1 MPDPNTSQQGTQE
14 GFFYHT
20 ANWPHGIIRQLLCNA
35 YSAEELI
42 TLAQDLSVSADL
54 DATGGGGRTKYARE
68 MVDMC
73 ARRGKLSQLMDLV
86 KEQRPS
92 NYETYERSLTGKNK
106 ENLLVYV
113 NFVVVAMTHEE
124 AQQLRMDPDTYTRR
138 DFKEKYDEFSSIPE
152 YTQWFT
158 CYKDD
163 RDYWEPH
170 SCPESSIIQIIED
183 TFMRLQPQIVKSF
196 RNSKQIIVL
205 QPRFYSQDFFTN
217 MTLADNLKKSG
228 CFLIVDTISLF
239 HKEVWETFLQT
250 GISEDDTVSMLML
263 TPVNLETN
271 PVHNLI
277 TELVRKNLR
286 MGFKKF
292 AEDWNLSF
300 EYGNA
305 DKIFLHRWIS
315 AMLHRFA
322 ERTLSTIDDE
332 SGEIM
337 RRTFPG
343 NGIGD
348 IVAHR

>member
-1 MPDPNTSQQGTQE
+1 MPDLNTSQQDTPN
-14 GFFYHT
+14 GFS
-20 ANWPHGIIRQLLCNA
+20 NDGVIWSHGVIRQLLCNA
-35 YSAEELI
+35 YNVDELI
-42 TLAQDLSVSADL
+42 CLAQDLSVSADL
-54 DATGGGGRTKYARE
+54 DGHEGRTKYARE

-73 ARRGKLSQLMDLV
+73 VRRGKLGELLELV
-86 KEQRPS
+86 AKHRPD
-92 NYETYERSLTGKNK
+92 NYKLYKRSLTRENK

-113 NFVVVAMTHEE
+113 NFVVVAMTREE
-124 AQQLRMDPDTYTRR
+124 AQQLRTDPDTYTRR

-152 YTQWFT
+152 YMQWFT
-158 CYKDD
+158 CYRDD

-196 RNSKQIIVL
+196 RNSKQTIVL

-263 TPVNLETN
+263 TPINLGTN

-277 TELVRKNLR
+277 TEMVRRNLR

-305 DKIFLHRWIS
+305 DKIFSSSLD
-315 AMLHRFA
+315 FCY
-322 ERTLSTIDDE
+322 
-332 SGEIM
+332 
-337 RRTFPG
+337 
-343 NGIGD
+343 
-348 IVAHR
+348 VAQIC